1 MSAEKTPVR
10 NVTIWMWLVLLVA
23 AGVAVLGIP
32 IHKTAAVV
40 LIFGVAAVKATLVL
54 RHFMHVRRQPL
65 MIYAMLGIPVILAIA
80 LTLVLIP
87 DIGFRH

>member
-1 MSAEKTPVR
+1 MSAGQHSVR
-10 NVTIWMWLVLLVA
+10 NVTVWMWLVLLVA

-32 IHKTAAVV
+32 ISKTVAVV
-40 LIFGVAAVKATLVL
+40 LIFSVAAVKASLVI
-54 RHFMHVRRQPL
+54 RHFMHVRQQPL
-65 MIYAMLGIPVILAIA
+65 MVYAMLGIPLILAIA